1 MTSVQELSD
10 RLAISDQITAYSY
23 AIDLHHFDELA
34 AIFTPDAILDFT
46 ASGGERGTVAELTPW
61 LEKSLGLFD
70 GHQHLMGNTR
80 VQFDGSDAA
89 TSQTMCLNPMPL
101 KVDGQQRL
109 VFVGIWYHDTW
120 ARLPDGWRITARVQ
134 QLGFMHGL

>member
-23 AIDLHHFDELA
+23 AIDLHHFDELD
-34 AIFTPDAILDFT
+34 AIFTPDAVLDFT

-61 LEKSLGLFD
+61 LEKSLGLFE

-80 VQFDGSDAA
+80 VQFDGPDAA

-101 KVDGQQRL
+101 KADGQQRL

-120 ARLPDGWRITARVQ
+120 VRAGDAWRISSRTQ
-134 QLGFMHGL
+134 QLGFLHGL